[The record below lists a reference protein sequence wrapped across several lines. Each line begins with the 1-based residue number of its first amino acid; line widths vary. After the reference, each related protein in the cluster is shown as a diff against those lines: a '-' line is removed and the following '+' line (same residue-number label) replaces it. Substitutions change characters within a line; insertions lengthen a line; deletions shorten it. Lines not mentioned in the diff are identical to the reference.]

1 MVFSIGAMRSTFIVL
16 DLLSQQFWG
25 YTGHILGVSDYRD
38 KIQWG
43 VDDFLMG
50 CMGYNSSH
58 SATSHLDFMKGCG
71 LELGMRAEHG
81 PT

>member
-43 VDDFLMG
+43 VDDFL
-50 CMGYNSSH
+50 
-58 SATSHLDFMKGCG
+58 KGS
-71 LELGMRAEHG
+71 
-81 PT
+81 T